1 MHNTF
6 VRQEGGLVV
15 YRQKTYVAPMSD
27 AVADAPFWFRDRAVC
42 VAEYHVINRENK
54 TNSARIALNF
64 GNENKKP
71 FQLQEVKEGVLVV
84 RGDRVLAVID
94 TRKADPLAVK
104 REAEGVILSGEM
116 PGGSMGQCFVYFP
129 AWKVDPKDYAV
140 LLKGN
145 PRNYDSLLKGE
156 DAAGR
161 VVSYWTKLLEPA
173 MQIEVPDALLTNIIR
188 ASQVHCM
195 LAARCED
202 RGKQIAAWTSADR
215 YGPLES
221 ESNSIIRGMD
231 MNGQTDF
238 ARRSLDFFLKLCN
251 KQGFITTGYTLVGTG
266 EILWTLGEHYDRTR
280 DRVWMK
286 KVAPEVVRI
295 CQWVIRQRE
304 KTKRLDARGQKV
316 PEYGLTPPGVT
327 ADWNRYDYRFFNDAQ
342 YYAGLEYAGRA
353 LADIGDPA
361 APAILE
367 DAKQYREDIVRAF
380 RWTQARSPVVPLN
393 NGIWVPVGPSLL
405 DCLRRSRAI
414 LSKAGQYD
422 KETLR

>member
-1 MHNTF
+1 M
-6 VRQEGGLVV
+6 
-15 YRQKTYVAPMSD
+15 
-27 AVADAPFWFRDRAVC
+27 
-42 VAEYHVINRENK
+42 
-54 TNSARIALNF
+54 ALNF

-84 RGDRVLAVID
+84 RGDRVIALID

-104 REAEGVILSGEM
+104 REAEGVMLSGEM
-116 PGGSMGQCFVYFP
+116 LGGSMGQCFVYFP

-140 LLKGN
+140 LLTGN

-173 MQIEVPDALLTNIIR
+173 MQIEVPDALLANIIR

-195 LAARCED
+195 LAARGED

-221 ESNSIIRGMD
+221 ESNSLIRGMD

-238 ARRSLDFFLKLCN
+238 AQRSLDFFLKLCN

-266 EILWTLGEHYDRTR
+266 EILWTLGEHYERTR

-286 KVAPEVVRI
+286 KIAPEVVRI

-304 KTKRLDARGQKV
+304 KTKRLDARGRKV
-316 PEYGLTPPGVT
+316 PEYGLVPPGVT
-327 ADWNRYDYRFFNDAQ
+327 ADWDRFTYRLFNDTQ
-342 YYAGLEYAGRA
+342 FYAGLEAAARA
-353 LADIGDPA
+353 LADVGDPA
-361 APAILE
+361 APAIRE
-367 DAKQYREDIVRAF
+367 DAGQYREDIVRAYH
-380 RWTQARSPVVPLN
+380 WGQARMPVVRLA
-393 NGIWVPVGPSLL
+393 NGTWVPDGPSLL
-405 DCLRRSRAI
+405 DCLGPSRISCRRKTATERGATALKSAPT
-414 LSKAGQYD
+414 SWPPPGQSIRFRRIW
-422 KETLR
+422 TG